1 MNNKKCVATVALP
14 VLLSVALT
22 AHGAEIERSLIDA
35 IKSGTPDFD
44 FRLRYED
51 VQTDVGTAVQG
62 AQALTLRSQVGYQT
76 ETWNFMSVGMELSN
90 VTALPDDDNYFSGS
104 NDQTDDAFVPD
115 PEGTELNQIWWAYD
129 VANTLIKYGRQAVDL
144 DNGRFIGTENWRQNE
159 NTVSGLTV
167 QNETLDFV
175 RLSAGLLHRSEGIL
189 GDDED
194 VATLGG
200 FTDVDAHYL
209 HAKYRGFLNSFLSL
223 YLIDIDNNDGADDWD
238 SRTQGIRFAGKVDNE
253 PIGLEYILEYAVQ
266 SDAADNPINYRAS
279 YYLFEAGVT
288 VHGIKVSWG
297 REMLGADDAGYFVVP
312 LGAKDSFQ
320 GWNNQFWN
328 GGLGNIA
335 GGIIDQYA
343 GLGYSWDKNSDLLF
357 THHIYDADETTNG
370 IANLGKEWGIHATQK
385 WKNYRCSIGYADYQ
399 ADQFAED
406 TRTFWI
412 SAGANF

>member
-1 MNNKKCVATVALP
+1 MNNKKCVATLALP

-22 AHGAEIERSLIDA
+22 AQGDAKEPSLIDA
-35 IKSGTPDFD
+35 IKAGTPDFD

-51 VQTDVGTAVQG
+51 VQADVGSSVQG

-76 ETWNFMSVGMELSN
+76 QTWNFMSAGMELSN
-90 VTALPDDDNYFSGS
+90 VTALPDDDTYFSGS

-129 VANTLIKYGRQAVDL
+129 VANTLIKYGRQELDL
-144 DNGRFIGTENWRQNE
+144 DNGRFIGTDNWRQNA

-167 QNETLDFV
+167 QNETLDFI
-175 RLSAGLLHRSEGIL
+175 RLSAGMLHRSEGIL
-189 GDDED
+189 GDD
-194 VATLGG
+194 AAAG
-200 FTDVDAHYL
+200 FADVDAHYL

-253 PIGLEYILEYAVQ
+253 PVGLEYILEYAVQ
-266 SDAADNPINYRAS
+266 SDAADNPNNYRAS

-288 VHGIKVSWG
+288 VQGIKLSWG

-320 GWNNQFWN
+320 GWSNQFWN

-370 IANLGKEWGIHATQK
+370 IANLGKEWGIHASQK

-399 ADQFAED
+399 ADQSTEPD
-406 TRTFWI
+406 SRTFWI

>member
-22 AHGAEIERSLIDA
+22 AQAEETERALIDA
-35 IKSGTPDFD
+35 IKGGTPDFD

-51 VQTDVGTAVQG
+51 VQADAGSAVQG
-62 AQALTLRSQVGYQT
+62 AQALTLRSKAGYATQ
-76 ETWNFMSVGMELSN
+76 TWNFMSAGMELTN

-104 NDQTDDAFVPD
+104 NDQTDDVFVPD

-129 VANTLIKYGRQAVDL
+129 VSNTLMKYGRQELEL

-167 QNETLDFV
+167 QNETLDFL
-175 RLSAGLLHRSEGIL
+175 RISAGLLHRSEGIL
-189 GDDED
+189 GDDAE
-194 VATLGG
+194 GG
-200 FTDVDAHYL
+200 FSDVDAHYL
-209 HAKYRGFLNSFLSL
+209 HAKYRGFLNSFLSIYML
-223 YLIDIDNNDGADDWD
+223 DIDNNDGADVWD
-238 SRTQGIRFAGKVDNE
+238 SRTQGIRYAGKVNNE
-253 PIGLEYILEYAVQ
+253 PALEYILEYAIQ
-266 SDAADNPINYRAS
+266 SDGADNPNNYRAS

-288 VHGIKVSWG
+288 VQGIKLSWG

-320 GWNNQFWN
+320 GWTNQFWN
-328 GGLGNIA
+328 GGLGNIE

-343 GLGYSWDKNSDLLF
+343 GLGYSWDKHSDVLF
-357 THHIYDADETTNG
+357 THHIFDADETTNG
-370 IANLGKEWGIHATQK
+370 ISNLGKEWGIHASQK
-385 WKNYRCSIGYADYQ
+385 WKNYRCSIGFADYQ
-399 ADQFAED
+399 ADQFGED
-406 TRTFWI
+406 SRTFWI